1 MGLNVEAF
9 PGFKTVTCTV
19 PSSEFA
25 RAVALA
31 MIEDGRHFYV
41 EPYPDDEWVFKVDSE
56 HEAFLRKL
64 VGS

>member
-1 MGLNVEAF
+1 MGLKVEAH
-9 PGFKTVTCTV
+9 PGFKSVVCFV

-31 MIEDGRHFYV
+31 MIEDGRHFYT
-41 EPYPDDEWVFKVDSE
+41 EPYPNDEWMFQVDAE

-64 VGS
+64 VGG